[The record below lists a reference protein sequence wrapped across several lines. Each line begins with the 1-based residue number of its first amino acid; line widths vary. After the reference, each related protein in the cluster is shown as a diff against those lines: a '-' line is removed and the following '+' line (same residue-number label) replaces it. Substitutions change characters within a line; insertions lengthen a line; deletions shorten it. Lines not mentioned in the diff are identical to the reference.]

1 MEECN
6 CKKNIEYK
14 EFDYDLINEAVEMY
28 KIFADETRL
37 KILLALLKGELCVS
51 VIVDIA
57 GISQSAVSHQL
68 RLLKQM
74 NIVKY
79 RKQGKNVFYSL
90 KDEHIEKI
98 INMVFEHL
106 KEKGE

>member
-1 MEECN
+1 MQ
-6 CKKNIEYK
+6 
-14 EFDYDLINEAVEMY
+14 DYLKIDETNQELINEAVEIY
-28 KIFADETRL
+28 KVFADETRL
-37 KILLALLKGELCVS
+37 KILLALLKKELCVS
-51 VIVDIA
+51 TIVNIA

-90 KDEHIEKI
+90 KDKHIEEI

-106 KEKGE
+106 KEKGDNYGT

>member
-1 MEECN
+1 MEN
-6 CKKNIEYK
+6 CSG
-14 EFDYDLINEAVEMY
+14 INFINKLPEREMILNAVEMY

-37 KILLALLKGELCVS
+37 RILLALLENELCVS
-51 VIVDIA
+51 KIVEVA

-68 RLLKQM
+68 RILKQM

-98 INMVFEHL
+98 IGMVFEHL

>member
-1 MEECN
+1 VEDCN
-6 CKKNIEYK
+6 KKS
-14 EFDYDLINEAVEMY
+14 LINKLPERELILNAVEMY

-37 KILLALLKGELCVS
+37 RILLALLDNELCVS
-51 VIVDIA
+51 KIVSIA

-106 KEKGE
+106 NEKGE

>member
-1 MEECN
+1 MSDKTN
-6 CKKNIEYK
+6 
-14 EFDYDLINEAVEMY
+14 EFINRSLILDAVEMY

-37 KILLALLKGELCVS
+37 KILLALLKNELCVS
-51 VIVDIA
+51 KIVDIV

-90 KDEHIEKI
+90 KDRHIEEI

-106 KEKGE
+106 KEKGD

>member
-1 MEECN
+1 MSDTKSDELNSSLPER
-6 CKKNIEYK
+6 
-14 EFDYDLINEAVEMY
+14 DLIINAVELY

-37 KILLALLKGELCVS
+37 KILLALLKNELCVS
-51 VIVDIA
+51 KIVEIA

-90 KDEHIEKI
+90 KDKHIEDI

>member
-1 MEECN
+1 MKECN
-6 CKKNIEYK
+6 RKKDSEIK
-14 EFDYDLINEAVEMY
+14 EISLDLINEAVEMY
-28 KIFADETRL
+28 KVFADETRL
-37 KILLALLKGELCVS
+37 KILLALLKRELCVS
-51 VIVDIA
+51 AIVDIA

-98 INMVFEHL
+98 INIVFEHL